1 MRQSEAVQSETI
13 RIGGALYMVRTEIR
27 DDPAV
32 RASFNAL
39 AGETFGIDF
48 EPWRRAGFW
57 GDTYC
62 PHVLLDGEE
71 VVSCLAANPMRM
83 RVFGRTE
90 LWVQLGTV
98 MTKPSHRNRGL
109 GRYLMERVLRL
120 WDGRCER
127 MMLFANDSVLD
138 YYPKFGFVPGEETGF
153 VLSTADASRL
163 PDTPRR
169 LDLSSPDDFAL
180 LAGYAGKGNP
190 YAALECLSGAGIRI
204 FNCMEAYRDG
214 IWLIGEQIAVTEE
227 DGEIFTLLDVLGEA
241 GPPLRDIAA
250 ALAGGRRVRLGF
262 TPADEIG
269 CTRTPCRSA
278 PHHEKD
284 CTLFLRG
291 RTDSP
296 WLFPLLAYT

>member
-1 MRQSEAVQSETI
+1 MCRSEAVRPESV
-13 RIGGALYMVRTEIR
+13 RIGGRLYTVRTDIR
-27 DDPAV
+27 DDPPV

-57 GDTYC
+57 DETYC
-62 PHVLLDGEE
+62 PHVLLDGDE
-71 VVSCLAANPMRM
+71 VVACLSANPMRM
-83 RVFGRTE
+83 RVCDRTE
-90 LWVQLGTV
+90 RWVQIGTV

-120 WDGRCER
+120 WDGQCER
-127 MMLFANDSVLD
+127 IMLFANDSVLD

-153 VLSTADASRL
+153 VLSTSGSARL
-163 PDTPRR
+163 PDVPRR
-169 LDLSSPDDFAL
+169 LDLSDPDDFAL
-180 LAGYAGKGNP
+180 LAGYAAKGNP
-190 YAALECLSGAGIRI
+190 YAALECLSGTGIRM
-204 FNCMEAYRDG
+204 FDCMESYRDG
-214 IWLIGEQIAVTEE
+214 LWLIGKRIAVIEE
-227 DGEIFTLLDVLGEA
+227 EGEVFTLLDVMGEE

-262 TPADEIG
+262 TPTDEAG
-269 CTRTPCRSA
+269 CTRVPYR
-278 PHHEKD
+278 EED

-296 WLFPLLAYT
+296 WLFPLLART